1 MVEHFHGKE
10 GVTSSSLVL
19 GFPLGSS
26 AVDFTLTDEQE
37 DFVDALRRFCDHEL
51 GTPDQRERLTESY
64 TIHHNEA
71 IYSQMAELGWLGVTI
86 PEEYGGSGGS
96 MLDACLF
103 MEETSRSLA
112 PIGGYATT
120 LIVAGATQR
129 FGSEEQKSE
138 ILGGIAGGAV
148 EAIAMTEPEA
158 GSDVGSLTTSAKRV
172 DGGFVINGQKVFCS
186 NAHIADHIL
195 VVCRTTK
202 SASKHEGL
210 SMIWIPRDA
219 NGLEVIPIDTM
230 GGRETSHLYLTDVE
244 APEDAVLGQVDQGW
258 TQLMAGLNVERL
270 ILAATMLG
278 IGQRAFDDL
287 IVYVKERE
295 QFGRPIGSFQA
306 LQHRIADIATDL
318 EAARLMTRWV
328 ATLTDEDPD
337 RMLPREASMVK
348 LFVTEVVKRA
358 ALEGMQMMGGYGYA
372 SEYDMERLVRST
384 LVSTIYG
391 GTSEIQRNIIAKTFG
406 L

>member
-1 MVEHFHGKE
+1 M
-10 GVTSSSLVL
+10 
-19 GFPLGSS
+19 
-26 AVDFTLTDEQE
+26 DFTLTDEQE

-64 TIHHNEA
+64 TIHHNET

-138 ILGGIAGGAV
+138 ILGGIVGGAV

-195 VVCRTTK
+195 IVCRTTK

-219 NGLEVIPIDTM
+219 DGLEVIPIDTM

-244 APEDAVLGQVDQGW
+244 ATEDAVLGQVDQGW

-348 LFVTEVVKRA
+348 LFVTEVAKRA

>member
-1 MVEHFHGKE
+1 M
-10 GVTSSSLVL
+10 
-19 GFPLGSS
+19 
-26 AVDFTLTDEQE
+26 DFALTDEQR
-37 DFVDALRRFCDHEL
+37 DFVDALRDFCERECGTPEKREALTEGHEL
-51 GTPDQRERLTESY
+51 
-64 TIHHNEA
+64 HHNDGL
-71 IYSQMAELGWLGVTI
+71 YRKMAELGWLGLTI
-86 PEEYGGSGGS
+86 PEEHGGSGGS

-103 MEETSRSLA
+103 MEETSRGLA

-129 FGSEEQKSE
+129 FGTDEQKDE
-138 ILGGIAGGAV
+138 ILGGVSRGSV

-158 GSDVGSLTTSAKRV
+158 GSDVGSLTTTAERSN
-172 DGGFVINGQKVFCS
+172 GGYVLNGQKVFCS
-186 NAHIADHIL
+186 NAHISDHVL

-202 SASKHEGL
+202 TDSKHEGL
-210 SMIWIPRDA
+210 SMIWVPGDA
-219 NGLEVIPIDTM
+219 PGMEVKPIDTM
-230 GGRETSHLYLTDVE
+230 GGRETNYLYFTDCE
-244 APEDAVLGQVDQGW
+244 APADALLGEQDQAW

-278 IGQRAFDDL
+278 IAQRAFDDVL
-287 IVYVKERE
+287 AYVKERK

-306 LQHRIADIATDL
+306 LQHRLADLATEL

-328 ATLTDEDPD
+328 ATLTDEDPG

-348 LFVTEVVKRA
+348 LHVTEVAKKVT
-358 ALEGMQMMGGYGYA
+358 LEGMQMMGGYGYS
-372 SEYDMERLVRST
+372 SEYDMERLVRAS

-391 GTSEIQRNIIAKTFG
+391 GTSEIQRNIIAKTLG